1 MRDQEA
7 LYYFDKFIAI
17 HPECAEAWYSKGIAL
32 KNLDKYPEAMEAFNK
47 ASEIDPEFEDALK
60 YKKILENQNVLQN
73 LYNENYSK

>member
-1 MRDQEA
+1 
-7 LYYFDKFIAI
+7 
-17 HPECAEAWYSKGIAL
+17 
-32 KNLDKYPEAMEAFNK
+32 MESFNK